1 MMRTV
6 TVIGAGPAGMMA
18 AISAARAGADVTVLE
33 KNEKTGKKLYIT
45 GKGRCNLTNACTDD
59 EFFDNVV
66 SNSKFLYSAY
76 YNFPSDDTISFFE
89 DAGLKLKI
97 ERGKRV
103 FPASD
108 KASDVIKTLE
118 REAKRA
124 GVKIKLGRE
133 VKSLNEIRSDT
144 IVIATGGLSYPQT
157 GSTGDGYRFAKELG
171 HNIKGLC
178 PSLCA
183 ISVREAFV
191 KDLEGLS
198 LRNVSVKI
206 KDEKGKV
213 RFEDF
218 GEMLFTDSAV
228 SGPVI
233 LTASSICGREINAC
247 PGGYTLHID
256 LKPALDEATL
266 DKRILRDF
274 SENIN
279 REYRNSLGKLLPSK
293 MTGTVVAL
301 SSIEPDKRVNS
312 ITKAERM
319 GLARLLKDFALTL
332 EKTEGYDRAVVTKG
346 GVYVNEIDPSTMRSK
361 IDRHVF
367 FAGEII
373 DVDALTG
380 GFNIQ
385 IALSTGFLAGRSAA
399 KEEI

>member
-1 MMRTV
+1 MRTV
-6 TVIGAGPAGMMA
+6 AVIGAGPAGMMA
-18 AISAARAGADVTVLE
+18 AISAARNGADVTVFE

-45 GKGRCNLTNACTDD
+45 GKGRCNLTNACADD
-59 EFFDNVV
+59 EFFENVV
-66 SNSKFLYSAY
+66 SNRKFLYSAY
-76 YNFPSDDTISFFE
+76 YSFSSDDTISFFE
-89 DAGLKLKI
+89 DAGLKLKT

-103 FPASD
+103 FPVSD

-118 REAKRA
+118 KEAKRA
-124 GVKIKLGRE
+124 GVKIKLGCE
-133 VKSLNEIRSDT
+133 VKSLYNIKADA
-144 IVIATGGLSYPQT
+144 IIIATGGLSYPST
-157 GSTGDGYRFAKELG
+157 GSTGDGYRFAREIG
-171 HNIKGLC
+171 HEISQTC

-183 ISVREAFV
+183 ISVKDSFI

-213 RFEDF
+213 RFEDL
-218 GEMLFTDSAV
+218 GEMLFTGSAV

-233 LTASSICGREINAC
+233 LTASARLGREINA
-247 PGGYTLHID
+247 GLGRYTLHTD
-256 LKPALDEATL
+256 LKPALDEPTL

-279 REYRNSLGKLLPSK
+279 REFKNSLGKLLPAK
-293 MTGTVVAL
+293 MIGTIVDL
-301 SSIEPDKRVNS
+301 SGIKPDKRVNS
-312 ITKAERM
+312 VTKAERAA
-319 GLARLLKDFALTL
+319 LVRLLKDFTLTL

-346 GVYVNEIDPSTMRSK
+346 GVCVNEIDPMTMRSK
-361 IDRHVF
+361 IDPHIF
-367 FAGEII
+367 FAGEVI

-385 IALSTGFLAGRSAA
+385 IALSTGFLAGSSAA